1 MIRYADGG
9 FYVRDAAPTD
19 IPLYAQLLRND
30 AWLFN
35 SGFKKDEYL
44 EDDQILKFLTKEHPN
59 DIKWVCFHGEKGF
72 VSFVHFNVI
81 SNDCAVAIGGMVPRY
96 LNSGLG
102 IKYYAWCIDLYFK
115 MGLQEK
121 VRSNVYQENLRSC
134 KMNIGLGFELVGLK
148 CFGNLKFDVYE
159 TDRNHFYNS
168 PIAMRILR
176 QQSK

>member
-1 MIRYADGG
+1 MIQYADSD

-30 AWLFN
+30 VWLFN
-35 SGFKKDEYL
+35 SGFKKDEYV

-81 SNDCAVAIGGMVPRY
+81 SKDCAVAIGGMAPRY

-102 IKYYAWCIDLYFK
+102 IKYYAWCIDLYFR

-134 KMNIGLGFELVGLK
+134 KMNIGMGFELVGLK
-148 CFGNLKFDVYE
+148 YFGDLKFDVYE
-159 TDRNHFYNS
+159 ANREQFYNS
-168 PIAMRILR
+168 PIVNRILKR
-176 QQSK
+176 